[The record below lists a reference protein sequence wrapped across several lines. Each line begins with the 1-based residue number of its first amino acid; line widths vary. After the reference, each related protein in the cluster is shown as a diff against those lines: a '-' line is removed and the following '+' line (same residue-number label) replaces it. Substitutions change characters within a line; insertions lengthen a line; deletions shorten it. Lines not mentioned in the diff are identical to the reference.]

1 MPELEA
7 LHRGCTETLRPGP
20 QSAAERSANMPHLIP
35 SVREANLGAHIEAE
49 QVRGAGATFLP
60 PSWPGLQRASS
71 MSDISIA
78 RLEPDATLF
87 RTSPTEH
94 SSAGP
99 REENRHDGSEK
110 ELQYGSSRE
119 MGRGVGHRRCSSE
132 ALSGIVMTGLA
143 PRDRTSWGEAP
154 GRSRAYALP
163 IRHIRASSAPSKM
176 FARASSAPSKTFE
189 ALSGKSVYN
198 LLTQEEKEN
207 GAPPSLSG
215 PQSTKASCL
224 TAQRRTM
231 CLILWVTVWLFMVP
245 CLRVC
250 THTHTHTT
258 YKYEYARSRAHRESE

>member
-20 QSAAERSANMPHLIP
+20 QSAAERRGKMSNLIA
-35 SVREANLGAHIEAE
+35 SVREANLGAHIESK
-49 QVRGAGATFLP
+49 QVRGVGATIIP
-60 PSWPGLQRASS
+60 RSWQGLQRASS
-71 MSDISIA
+71 LSDISIA
-78 RLEPDATLF
+78 RLEPDATLL

-99 REENRHDGSEK
+99 REENWHDGSEK

-119 MGRGVGHRRCSSE
+119 IGREDGHRRCSSE
-132 ALSGIVMTGLA
+132 ALSGIVITGLA
-143 PRDRTSWGEAP
+143 PRDRTSWCEAP

-163 IRHIRASSAPSKM
+163 VRHIRASSAPSKM
-176 FARASSAPSKTFE
+176 FERASSAPSKTLE
-189 ALSGKSVYN
+189 ALSKKSVYN

-215 PQSTKASCL
+215 PQSIKASCL

-231 CLILWVTVWLFMVP
+231 CLILWVTVWLFMVQ

-250 THTHTHTT
+250 THTHTN
-258 YKYEYARSRAHRESE
+258 YVLI

>member
-20 QSAAERSANMPHLIP
+20 QSAAEGSANMTKLIP

-49 QVRGAGATFLP
+49 QVRGVGATIIP
-60 PSWPGLQRASS
+60 RSWQGLQRASS
-71 MSDISIA
+71 LSDISIA
-78 RLEPDATLF
+78 RLEPDATLL

-99 REENRHDGSEK
+99 REENWLDGSEK
-110 ELQYGSSRE
+110 EIQYGSSRE
-119 MGRGVGHRRCSSE
+119 IGREDGHRRCSSE

-143 PRDRTSWGEAP
+143 PRDRTSWGEAQ
-154 GRSRAYALP
+154 GRRAYALP
-163 IRHIRASSAPSKM
+163 VRHIRASSAPSKM
-176 FARASSAPSKTFE
+176 FERASSAPSKTLE
-189 ALSGKSVYN
+189 ALSEKSVYN
-198 LLTQEEKEN
+198 LITQEENEN

-215 PQSTKASCL
+215 PQSIKASCL

-231 CLILWVTVWLFMVP
+231 CLILWVTVWLFMVQ

-250 THTHTHTT
+250 THTHTS
-258 YKYEYARSRAHRESE
+258 YVQI